1 MKLPKNILLLLAGLM
16 LLAGCNTVPSEE
28 MNTETGIETQQDQT
42 QEVDW
47 QTMEE
52 EQYQDDMEAEQ
63 MESEDE
69 IMMEQ

>member
-69 IMMEQ
+69 VMMEQ